1 MGVIEGFYSGLYKK
15 DDLEPSENLM
25 NTFLENPLI
34 PRLSVDD
41 SQVCEGK
48 LTIEECVKSLNSFEP
63 NKSPGNDGLTVEFY
77 KFFWNIVGELLVAG
91 LNYSYDVG
99 ELSNSQKKAIIILLE
114 KKDKDKRHISNWRP
128 ISLINVDVKIGSKA
142 IAKRLERALP
152 SIIHFNQCAY
162 VKGRTIFDAVRT
174 VEDILDYTERFKI
187 NGGLIAIDFKEAF
200 DSVSREFLF
209 RTLSAARFGPSFIH
223 WIHTFYNI
231 SSCVSNNGFATAH
244 FDIQRGVRQGDPLSP
259 YLFIIVLETL
269 ASTIRSDKDIRG
281 IMVDGQEIK
290 LGLFADDLTGL
301 LKNEKS
307 LIKFLELVLLFGK
320 CSRLVINHDKSEI
333 LLLGNSSPA
342 PPNLNHTPF
351 KDVKIKIS
359 VKILGVY
366 FTYDRRLRRKLNF
379 DEISKT
385 IKDKLRIWKGRDLTI
400 IGRIQLVKTFIIPT
414 FLYRASLICMD
425 KEFVNEVNKIIFHF
439 IWKGKDKV
447 KRRVLVGD
455 IEDGGLKAPHLDAI
469 IKTQRILCCK
479 KLASEDL
486 SSWKIILFHYLK
498 PVGGKFIL
506 GCNFDVKKLPIKLP
520 GFYEECLKDFSRCSA
535 ANKVSLDNINAVD
548 ISKIIL

>member
-1 MGVIEGFYSGLYKK
+1 MLVTDSKKILGAIEGFYSGLYKK
-15 DDLEPSENLM
+15 DDLEPSKNLM
-25 NTFLENPLI
+25 NTFLENPLM

-77 KFFWNIVGELLVAG
+77 KFFWNIVGELLVAS

-99 ELSNSQKKAIIILLE
+99 ELSNSQKKAIIILLHG

-142 IAKRLERALP
+142 IAKRL
-152 SIIHFNQCAY
+152 
-162 VKGRTIFDAVRT
+162 
-174 VEDILDYTERFKI
+174 
-187 NGGLIAIDFKEAF
+187 AF

-209 RTLSAARFGPSFIH
+209 RTPSAARFSSSFIQ
-223 WIHTFYNI
+223 WVHTFYNNI
-231 SSCVSNNGFATAH
+231 YSCVSNNGFATAH

-269 ASTIRSDKDIRG
+269 ASTIRSDNDIRG

-290 LGLFADDLTGL
+290 LGLFADDLPWF
-301 LKNEKS
+301 LKNDKS

-320 CSRLVINHDKSEI
+320 CSGLVINHNKSEI
-333 LLLGNSSPA
+333 LLLGNSFPA
-342 PPNLNHTPF
+342 PPNLDHTPL

-366 FTYDRRLRRKLNF
+366 FTYDHRLRRKLNF
-379 DEISKT
+379 DEITKT
-385 IKDKLRIWKGRDLTI
+385 IKDKLRIWKWRDLTI

-425 KEFVNEVNKIIFHF
+425 KEFVNEVNKIIFDF

-447 KRRVLVGD
+447 KRRVLVGTLRM
-455 IEDGGLKAPHLDAI
+455 ED
-469 IKTQRILCCK
+469 
-479 KLASEDL
+479 
-486 SSWKIILFHYLK
+486 
-498 PVGGKFIL
+498 
-506 GCNFDVKKLPIKLP
+506 
-520 GFYEECLKDFSRCSA
+520 
-535 ANKVSLDNINAVD
+535 
-548 ISKIIL
+548 